1 MRIPRGTML
10 KHGIHDDQQLPHAG
24 SQGHF
29 GRFALAAQT
38 LVNSRTCR
46 GLTTATA
53 RACAAN
59 APTSAV
65 SSPPVA
71 SMTISVGGCSSKRL
85 TNPEWLRPS
94 VPPAAS
100 GRSARQCPASPW
112 RHQFRQTMHVCSFR
126 YPALQKSGLEHA
138 QSTVRVTRTSGTT
151 AHG

>member
-29 GRFALAAQT
+29 GRFALAAQA

-46 GLTTATA
+46 GFTTATA

-71 SMTISVGGCSSKRL
+71 SMTIAWAAVQASV
-85 TNPEWLRPS
+85 
-94 VPPAAS
+94 
-100 GRSARQCPASPW
+100 
-112 RHQFRQTMHVCSFR
+112 
-126 YPALQKSGLEHA
+126 
-138 QSTVRVTRTSGTT
+138 
-151 AHG
+151 